1 LTDKREISRAEIYQ
15 IAWRVR
21 DDEADPEEVR
31 RLLEYIC
38 NRIDQ
43 EERLPPEV
51 LRYVRDS
58 LREFL
63 DGSAKSV
70 DGALGLKKRKRGRRK
85 ADETERR
92 SMATEVLRLRLAGSS
107 HRNALGVVATRFFK
121 EESTISDAC
130 VDWKQDALIAL
141 RLERDPDVFPWSEE
155 EMQRLEEIFRKE
167 QRFLKEHGYIAPEK

>member
-1 LTDKREISRAEIYQ
+1 MTERREISRAEIYQ
-15 IAWRVR
+15 IAWQVR

-43 EERLPPEV
+43 KERLPPEI
-51 LRYVRDS
+51 LRYLRDS

-85 ADETERR
+85 ISELTRLK
-92 SMATEVLRLRLAGSS
+92 MATEVLRLRLAGSN
-107 HRNALGVVATRFFK
+107 HRNALTVVGAQFFK
-121 EESTISDAC
+121 EETTISDA
-130 VDWKQDALIAL
+130 WAARKYDALIAL
-141 RLERDPDVFPWSEE
+141 RVERDLDRFPWSDKEV
-155 EMQRLEEIFRKE
+155 QRLEEIFRKE
-167 QRFLKEHGYIAPEK
+167 QRFLIKHGYIAPEK